1 MIDRLLKKLRL
12 PRIREVYSEYIERA
26 NSTEM
31 SYSGFLTALLEEEAA
46 SRDENRLKTLMRQA
60 KFPFDKT
67 IEQFDFRVHPE
78 LRRKVFLSYL
88 DASFVKEGKSLVLIG
103 APGLGKTHLAVAMGI
118 KMVHKGYDVR
128 FVTVQNIVNRVL
140 ESQSHKDRAKA
151 LKPYLKC
158 DLLCLDELG
167 YLPPEPDIGP
177 VLYEL
182 ISSRYERRATI
193 ITSNKSLTEWG
204 GIIGDTA
211 LAGALIDR
219 LLHHGDVYYLK
230 GESYRL
236 KDRSMTIKREIKAQ
250 NEDAGDSDLK
260 HPRVCS
266 DDNIQPNLILL
277 RE

>member
-1 MIDRLLKKLRL
+1 MDELLKKLRL
-12 PRIREVYSEYIERA
+12 PRIRAIYREYVERA
-26 NSTEM
+26 NLEDLG
-31 SYSGFLTALLEEEAA
+31 YSQFLLMLLEEEAA
-46 SRDENRLKTLMRQA
+46 SREENRLKTLMRQA

-78 LRRKVFLSYL
+78 LRRKVFMSYL
-88 DASFVKEGKSLVLIG
+88 DVSFVKEGKSLVLIG

-128 FVTVQNIVNRVL
+128 FVTVQNLVNRVL
-140 ESQSHKDRAKA
+140 ESQSHKDRAKT

-182 ISSRYERRATI
+182 ISSRYERQATI

-204 GIIGDTA
+204 GIMGDNA

-236 KDRSMTIKREIKAQ
+236 KDRGKLIRQETKDSA
-250 NEDAGDSDLK
+250 DAPVLG
-260 HPRVCS
+260 
-266 DDNIQPNLILL
+266 Q
-277 RE
+277 EG